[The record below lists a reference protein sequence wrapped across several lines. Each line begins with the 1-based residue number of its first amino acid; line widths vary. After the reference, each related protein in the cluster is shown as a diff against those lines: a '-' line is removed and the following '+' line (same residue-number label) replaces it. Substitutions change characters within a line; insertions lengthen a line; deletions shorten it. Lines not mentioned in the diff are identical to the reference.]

1 MERRVPR
8 YESSWETPDRTVEE
22 WSEESLSELDSSS
35 YVQRL
40 EDEERY
46 QRPRTSQ
53 LSVKSKRVL
62 SETKAGIAVKPE
74 EVEEFIAA
82 IERLIDNS
90 AERTEMGA
98 MGRLWI
104 EKQPT
109 AKIVA
114 EIYKDLL
121 ERFNK

>member
-46 QRPRTSQ
+46 QRPRTSKLPVEPEGVLPEPERPRNLIPDPWENYYYDDQ
-53 LSVKSKRVL
+53 TEKR
-62 SETKAGIAVKPE
+62 EG
-74 EVEEFIAA
+74 
-82 IERLIDNS
+82 
-90 AERTEMGA
+90 
-98 MGRLWI
+98 
-104 EKQPT
+104 
-109 AKIVA
+109 
-114 EIYKDLL
+114 
-121 ERFNK
+121 